1 MALSSNQQA
10 ILTARF
16 GAARFG
22 ASRFAFCPK
31 DTMNKTTG
39 PRQRGPFYVWWKRDT
54 PAAVTWTVVTS

>member
-22 ASRFAFCPK
+22 AARFAFCPK
-31 DTMNKTTG
+31 DTMDKVAG
-39 PRQRGPFYVWWKRDT
+39 PRTRGPFYVWWKKVY
-54 PAAVTWTVVTS
+54 PAAVTWTVVKA